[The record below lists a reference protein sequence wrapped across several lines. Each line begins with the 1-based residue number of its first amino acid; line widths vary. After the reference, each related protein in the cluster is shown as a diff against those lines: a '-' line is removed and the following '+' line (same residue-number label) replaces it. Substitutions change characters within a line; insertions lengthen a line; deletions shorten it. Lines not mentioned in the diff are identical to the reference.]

1 MEDKK
6 RLTATKAA
14 IAKFREE
21 HPTFTDEYL
30 ASSVE
35 NTYPDLYLDN
45 LEVAIEIV
53 KELYRRQENLTD
65 ESFVALLCEMTEG
78 RKLVRYGKEVIKTEQ
93 IMAKVR
99 QLLDEIYHDA
109 HENTVFWSHYP
120 LSQDSD
126 VKQHFEELCKQKGRT
141 LAQQLYAEFNNR
153 ALYEAGELSGFIL
166 PFHCYSE
173 SNGDVVFTKIK
184 RNKEDYDGNGCS
196 MVSEEDVVNRM
207 SLEHNVSPKKSG
219 CLGIMLLGLLL
230 ISIIAI
236 I

>member
-1 MEDKK
+1 MEEKK

-21 HPTFTDEYL
+21 HPSFTDEYL

-35 NTYPDLYLDN
+35 KTYPDLYLDN
-45 LEVAIEIV
+45 LEVAIEII
-53 KELYRRQENLTD
+53 KELYRRQEDLND
-65 ESFVALLCEMTEG
+65 ESFISLLHEMTEG
-78 RKLVRYGKEVIKTEQ
+78 RKLVRYGKEVIKTGE

-109 HENTVFWSHYP
+109 HEKTVFWSEYP
-120 LSQDSD
+120 LSKDSD
-126 VKQHFEELCKQKGRT
+126 VVQHFEELCKQKGRT

-173 SNGDVVFTKIK
+173 PNGDVVFTKNR
-184 RNKEDYDGNGCS
+184 RNKDDYDENGHS
-196 MVSEEDVVNRM
+196 MVSEREVANRL
-207 SLEHNVSPKKSG
+207 SLEENKSSKKSG
-219 CLGIMLLGLLL
+219 CLGVIIIGIVLSSL
-230 ISIIAI
+230 IAFI
-236 I
+236 

>member
-1 MEDKK
+1 MEEKK

-21 HPTFTDEYL
+21 HPSFTDEYL

-35 NTYPDLYLDN
+35 KTYPDLYLDN
-45 LEVAIEIV
+45 LEVAIEII
-53 KELYRRQENLTD
+53 KELYRRQEDLND
-65 ESFVALLCEMTEG
+65 ESFISLLHEMTEG
-78 RKLVRYGKEVIKTEQ
+78 RKLVRYGKEVIKTGE

-109 HENTVFWSHYP
+109 HEKTVFWSEYP
-120 LSQDSD
+120 LSKDSD
-126 VKQHFEELCKQKGRT
+126 VVQHFEELCKQKGRT

-173 SNGDVVFTKIK
+173 PNGDVVFTKNR
-184 RNKEDYDGNGCS
+184 RNKDDYDENGHS
-196 MVSEEDVVNRM
+196 MVSEREVANRL
-207 SLEHNVSPKKSG
+207 SLEENYSSKKSG
-219 CLGIMLLGLLL
+219 CLGVIIIGIVLSSL
-230 ISIIAI
+230 IAFI
-236 I
+236 

>member
-6 RLTATKAA
+6 KLTATKAA

-78 RKLVRYGKEVIKTEQ
+78 RKLVRYGKEVIKTGQ

-184 RNKEDYDGNGCS
+184 RNKEDYDGNGRS

>member
-1 MEDKK
+1 MEEKK

-35 NTYPDLYLDN
+35 KTYPDLYLDN
-45 LEVAIEIV
+45 LEVAIEII
-53 KELYRRQENLTD
+53 KELYRRQEDLND
-65 ESFVALLCEMTEG
+65 ESFISLLHEMTEG
-78 RKLVRYGKEVIKTEQ
+78 RKLVRYGKEVIKTGE

-109 HENTVFWSHYP
+109 HEKTVFWSEYP
-120 LSQDSD
+120 LSKDSD
-126 VKQHFEELCKQKGRT
+126 VVQHFEELCKQKGRT

-173 SNGDVVFTKIK
+173 PNGDVVFTKNR
-184 RNKEDYDGNGCS
+184 RNKDDYDENGHS
-196 MVSEEDVVNRM
+196 MVSEREVANRL
-207 SLEHNVSPKKSG
+207 SLEENNSSKKSG
-219 CLGIMLLGLLL
+219 CLGVIIIGIVLSSL
-230 ISIIAI
+230 IAFI
-236 I
+236 

>member
-1 MEDKK
+1 MEEKK

-35 NTYPDLYLDN
+35 KTYPDLYLDN
-45 LEVAIEIV
+45 LEVAIEII
-53 KELYRRQENLTD
+53 KELYRRQEDLND
-65 ESFVALLCEMTEG
+65 ESFISLLHEMTEG
-78 RKLVRYGKEVIKTEQ
+78 RKLVRYGKEVIKTGE

-109 HENTVFWSHYP
+109 HEKTVFWSEYP
-120 LSQDSD
+120 LSKDSD
-126 VKQHFEELCKQKGRT
+126 VVQHFEELCKQKGRT

-173 SNGDVVFTKIK
+173 PNGDVVFTKNR
-184 RNKEDYDGNGCS
+184 RNKDDYDENGHS
-196 MVSEEDVVNRM
+196 MVSEREVANRL
-207 SLEHNVSPKKSG
+207 SLEENDSSKKSG
-219 CLGIMLLGLLL
+219 CLGVIIIGIVLSSL
-230 ISIIAI
+230 IAFI
-236 I
+236 